1 MLSEIKLWD
10 TNLTK
15 RKNNMFRFSPLK
27 AFGVLIVCIV
37 AIVYSLPN
45 FISESK
51 KDIKPYK
58 YLPNS
63 KVNLGLDLQG
73 GAHLLLQV
81 NFDYYLKEQLGNLTD
96 ELKRNFIEGGL
107 NSISEIQGS
116 KIVFTFSQDSY
127 VDKAKKIVRKF
138 DNDIGIDSSN
148 DKLLLSYS
156 DAHRVK
162 MQKDLV
168 QQSIEIVR
176 RRIDETGTKEPII
189 QAQGNSRI
197 LLQVPGVQN
206 PQEIKNLLGKTAKLT
221 FHFVVDKSFD
231 DNFTEYNMDYDI
243 AKIQDTGGRTYLIK
257 KTPIL
262 TGDLLV
268 DANATFYESQPAVSF
283 KFNYLG
289 ARKFAEITTD
299 NIGKIF
305 AIVLDGKIITAPK
318 INSVITGGTGVI
330 SGSFTTED
338 ANNLALLLRA
348 GALPAPIDVIEER
361 TVGPSLGADSIR
373 YGTAAAIYGF
383 ALVASFMFLFYGFFG
398 LIANVALLI
407 NIAMILT
414 FLSWL
419 GATLTLPGIAGIVLT
434 MGMAVDAN
442 VLIFE
447 RMKEEA
453 RHHNKKIMIAIDA
466 GFSQAFRT
474 ILDSNITTL
483 IIASLLYIFG
493 SGAIRGFAVTLTIGI
508 LSSMFSAIVL
518 TRTIIALWIKYRK
531 FPLQSL
537 PI

>member
-1 MLSEIKLWD
+1 
-10 TNLTK
+10 
-15 RKNNMFRFSPLK
+15 MFRFSPSKTFL
-27 AFGVLIVCIV
+27 VLIVCLI
-37 AIVYSLPN
+37 AIAYSLPN
-45 FISESK
+45 FISEPK
-51 KDIKPYK
+51 REAKPYS

-81 NFDYYLKEQLGNLTD
+81 NFDYYLKEQLVNLSD
-96 ELKRNFIEGGL
+96 ELKKDFIESGL
-107 NSISEIQGS
+107 NSIAEIHNNQM
-116 KIVFTFSQDSY
+116 IFTFSQDES
-127 VDKAKKIVRKF
+127 VTKAKKIIKKA
-138 DNDIGIDSSN
+138 DSNIDVDTSGNKVS
-148 DKLLLSYS
+148 LSYPDS
-156 DAHRVK
+156 YLIK
-162 MQKDLV
+162 MQKDLI

-176 RRIDETGTKEPII
+176 RRVDETGTKEPII
-189 QAQGNSRI
+189 QAQGNNRI
-197 LLQVPGVQN
+197 LLQVPGAQN
-206 PQEIKNLLGKTAKLT
+206 PQAIKDLLGKTAKLT
-221 FHFVVDKSFD
+221 FHFVVDQSFD
-231 DNFTEYNMDYDI
+231 SNLTDLTTDYDL
-243 AKIQDTGGRTYLIK
+243 AKIQDNNGRTYLIK

-268 DANATFYESQPAVSF
+268 DSNATFYEGQPAVSF
-283 KFNYLG
+283 KFNYVG
-289 ARKFAEITTD
+289 AKKFAEITTE
-299 NIGKIF
+299 NIGRIF
-305 AIVLDGKIITAPK
+305 AIVLDDKIITAPK

-373 YGTAAAIYGF
+373 YGTTAAIYSF
-383 ALVASFMFLFYGFFG
+383 ALVALFMFLFYGFFG
-398 LIANVALLI
+398 IIANIALVI

-447 RMKEEA
+447 RMKEEV
-453 RHHNKKIMIAIDA
+453 RHHNKKILVAIDA

-483 IIASLLYIFG
+483 IIAALLYIFG

-508 LSSMFSAIVL
+508 LSSMFSAIVV
-518 TRTIIALWIKYRK
+518 TRTIITLWIKYRR
-531 FPLQSL
+531 FPPQSL
-537 PI
+537 PL